1 MKPPLNEVCENCIW
15 WDGDNSGMQGQCN
28 QADARLIV
36 GRYEE
41 CVNFLAR
48 YLTIPT
54 GETDD

>member
-1 MKPPLNEVCENCIW
+1 MYTALEVCQDCIW